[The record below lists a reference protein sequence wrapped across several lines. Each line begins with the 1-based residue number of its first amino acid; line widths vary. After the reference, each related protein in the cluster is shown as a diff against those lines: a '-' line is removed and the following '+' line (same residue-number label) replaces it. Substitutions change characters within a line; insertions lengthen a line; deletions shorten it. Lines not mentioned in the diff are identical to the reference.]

1 MFSVDENL
9 KTLNHARQM
18 FFGGIPSS
26 MSRII
31 PRWSNVHGVPVNV
44 SLQSIMVVMST
55 LTLTFFSKQIFR
67 RGMETIDNSYKGE
80 WSATVENFDNVS
92 L

>member
-9 KTLNHARQM
+9 KTLNHARM
-18 FFGGIPSS
+18 STETFFGGIPSS

-31 PRWSNVHGVPVNV
+31 PRWSNVHCVPVNV
-44 SLQSIMVVMST
+44 SLQSIMAVMST

-67 RGMETIDNSYKGE
+67 RGTETIDNNYKGE
-80 WSATVENFDNVS
+80 WSNTGKF
-92 L
+92 